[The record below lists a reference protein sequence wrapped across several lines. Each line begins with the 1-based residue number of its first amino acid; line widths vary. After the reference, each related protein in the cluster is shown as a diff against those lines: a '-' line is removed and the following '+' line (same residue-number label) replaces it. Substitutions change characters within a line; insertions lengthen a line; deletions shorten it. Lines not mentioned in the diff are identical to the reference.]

1 MNAKTAA
8 VLALPLAM
16 VVVFATLVFP
26 VMAKPQTARTT
37 SDPAGQL
44 AGLCEHSA
52 ASIGD
57 LKSANVNDGLCEGT
71 IDGWRNVID
80 ELPVLTPD
88 RRSQI
93 HIDASATNGQLIRVF
108 VAYVKAHPEV
118 ENKNALLVFTRALR
132 NTGLLTEMGQSAK

>member
-8 VLALPLAM
+8 ALALPLAT
-16 VVVFATLVFP
+16 VVAFAVPFSVT
-26 VMAKPQTARTT
+26 ARSQAAQTAMN
-37 SDPAGQL
+37 SAGQL

-52 ASIGD
+52 ATIGE
-57 LKSANVNDGLCEGT
+57 LKSADVNDGLCGGK

-88 RRSQI
+88 RHFQM
-93 HIDASATNGQLIRVF
+93 HIDASATNGQLTRVF

-118 ENKNALLVFTRALR
+118 ENKDALLVFTWALK
-132 NTGLLTEMGQSAK
+132 NAGLLAVVKPPAK